1 VEAVVRFGWAL
12 AGIALVAV
20 AGGCTSGGDE
30 ADSPASAPAGIKSAP
45 PWTEPAS
52 YRYVLTRGC
61 DPAKP
66 LGRYRAT
73 VKAGEV
79 TGSENLSAAAP
90 HAQAS
95 SDADLGP
102 VTGQNGEEIEVPS
115 LSQLLDM
122 AKTASEDGGEVS
134 TAYDTKDGHPV
145 KVTINVSDQ
154 GPAGAEC
161 WNVSDY
167 APAA

>member
-1 VEAVVRFGWAL
+1 VRFGWAL
-12 AGIALVAV
+12 AGVALVAV

-30 ADSPASAPAGIKSAP
+30 PRRPVDQTSTAASAP

-52 YRYVLTRGC
+52 YRYVLVRGC
-61 DPAKP
+61 DAAKP

-73 VKAGEV
+73 VQGGEV
-79 TGSENLSAAAP
+79 TSSENLSAAAP
-90 HAQAS
+90 DAQAS

-115 LSQLLDM
+115 LSRLLEM
-122 AKTASEDGGEVS
+122 AETASEDGGEVS

-145 KVTINVSDQ
+145 KVTINVSGD

-161 WNVSDY
+161 WNVADY
-167 APAA
+167 SPAV